1 MARSNNFPVEIIF
14 DKKAR
19 EKLIKGM
26 NIVADAVGATLGPK
40 GRNVAINKAYGAPD
54 IIHDGVSVAKRIDL
68 LDHFQDMGAQLLKE
82 AAIQTNNE
90 AGDGTTT
97 ATILAQAIVN
107 KGFENIQ
114 AGANPMTLKQEL
126 EEARDL
132 VIKELKKLSREIKED
147 EEVEMV
153 ATISSASTEIGKIVA
168 EAIKKTG
175 KDGII
180 TIEEGKGV
188 KTEIEYK
195 EGLEFD
201 RGYSSSY
208 FVTDGERAES
218 VIEDPYILLT
228 DIKINTQNQLV
239 PFLEMLSKNGIKNIV
254 IIGEVLEEAQ
264 AVMVINKI
272 RGAFNSL
279 AVQAPAFGERQTDE
293 LEDIAAFTGGKVIS
307 QASGRQLDSVVIEEL
322 GRADKIISDRDKT
335 KILGG
340 KGDKGTLAK
349 RIKDLEEQ
357 IKIANTEYDEGI
369 KRDRLAKLTNKAA
382 TIKVGAV
389 TDVEL
394 SDKKER
400 TIDAKNAAKSS
411 IEEGIVAGGQVTL
424 MTISQ
429 MNFWPNTPGAKILRE
444 AIKKPFRILMENA
457 GYDYAEALGKITP
470 IKYPMAIDVMDGEVK
485 NMIEAG
491 IMDPTKVERS
501 AIEKAVSVAT
511 MALTT
516 SVAISEPYQN
526 KEIK

>member
-1 MARSNNFPVEIIF
+1 MARTNNFPVEVIF
-14 DKKAR
+14 DKEAR

-40 GRNVAINKAYGAPD
+40 GRNVAINQAYGAPD
-54 IIHDGVSVAKRIDL
+54 IIHDGVSVARRIDL
-68 LDHFQDMGAQLLKE
+68 FDHFEDMGAQLLKE
-82 AAIQTNNE
+82 AAIKTNEE

-132 VIKELKKLSREIKED
+132 VVAELKKLARKIEKD
-147 EEVEMV
+147 EEIEMV
-153 ATISSASTEIGKIVA
+153 ATISSVSAEIGKIVA

-175 KDGII
+175 EDGII
-180 TIEEGKGV
+180 TVEEGKGI

-201 RGYSSSY
+201 RGYSSPY
-208 FVTDGERAES
+208 FVTDGERVEA
-218 VIEDPYILLT
+218 VIEDAYILLT
-228 DIKINTQNQLV
+228 DIKINNQHQIL
-239 PFLEMLSKNGIKNIV
+239 PFLEMLAKNQIKNLVIV
-254 IIGEVLEEAQ
+254 GEVLEEAQ
-264 AVMVINKI
+264 AVLVVNKL
-272 RGAFNSL
+272 RGAFNTL
-279 AVQAPAFGERQTDE
+279 AVQAPAFGDRQIDE
-293 LEDIAAFTGGKVIS
+293 LEDIAVFTGGKVIA
-307 QASGRQLDSVVIEEL
+307 QASGRELGSVVIEEL
-322 GRADKIISDRDKT
+322 GRADKVIADRDKT

-340 KGDKGTLAK
+340 RGDKGLIAR
-349 RIKDLEEQ
+349 RIKDLQEQ

-369 KRDRLAKLTNKAA
+369 KRDRLAKLTSKAA
-382 TIKVGAV
+382 TIKVGAI

-400 TIDAKNAAKSS
+400 TIDAKNSAKSS
-411 IEEGIVAGGQVTL
+411 IEEGIVAGGQVAL

-429 MNFWPNTPGAKILRE
+429 MDFWPDTPGAKILRE

-457 GYDYAEALGKITP
+457 GYGYAEALGKITP
-470 IKYPMAIDVMDGEVK
+470 IKYPVAIDVMDGQVK
-485 NMIEAG
+485 DMIEAG
-491 IMDPTKVERS
+491 IIDPVKVTRS

-516 SVAISEPYQN
+516 SVAISEPYKD
-526 KEIK
+526 KETK